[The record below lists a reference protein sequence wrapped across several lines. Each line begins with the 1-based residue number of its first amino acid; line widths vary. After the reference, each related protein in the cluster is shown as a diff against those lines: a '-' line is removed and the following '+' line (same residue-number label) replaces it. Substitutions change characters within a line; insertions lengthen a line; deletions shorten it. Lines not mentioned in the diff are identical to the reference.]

1 METEESRN
9 ITIAELK
16 AWHDH
21 IREIAPMLDMEKDA
35 MEEMLSIVYGKCFTG
50 LRTVGQIENIYEVS
64 IKPNNVSET
73 ILFAI
78 GKKGDD
84 MRVVSNK
91 IKIIDSNNNQ
101 TYITLHQ
108 TDTDTNAQYT
118 HLRVVP
124 ESIAETKRRL
134 KIVRESLTKARW
146 LKSTIES
153 KVCNLAISLELM
165 AQVLKEDDELHIGIT
180 RIDSACDLIDFDCGP
195 ITMTICRRHREN
207 NGEPYW
213 SVSTLIE
220 IWDEDE
226 NITGPMITLID
237 FGRH

>member
-1 METEESRN
+1 MRTEESRN

-35 MEEMLSIVYGKCFTG
+35 MKKMLHLVYGKCFTG
-50 LRTVGQIENIYEVS
+50 LRAVDQIDNIYEVS

-84 MRVVSNK
+84 MRVTSNT
-91 IKIIDSNNNQ
+91 IKILDSNNNQ

-124 ESIAETKRRL
+124 ESIGDTKRKL

-146 LKSTIES
+146 LRSTIES

-165 AQVLKEDDELHIGIT
+165 AQNLEEDDDLHIDFT
-180 RIDSACDLIDFDCGP
+180 RIDSACDLIDFECGP
-195 ITMTICRRHREN
+195 ITMTINRRYREY

-213 SVSTLIE
+213 SVSPRIE

-226 NITGPMITLID
+226 NIASQMITLID
-237 FGRH
+237 ID